1 MKESGPDDASLLMM
15 IAQARAEA
23 LDTLYE
29 RYNRLLFSISLSILG
44 DPALAE
50 EVTLDVFVHV
60 WRRAGT
66 YQPEKGK
73 VSTWLIAITRNRAID
88 MLRWY
93 GSRPEATSLS
103 PDEAPVPADARRRE
117 PEEHLELSLERER
130 VQRAVAELPPD
141 QRKALALA
149 FFKGYTHRQIAEAL
163 DQPLGTIKTR
173 IRLAMRSLRERLAEE

>member
-1 MKESGPDDASLLMM
+1 MKESVPDDASLLML

-29 RYNRLLFSISLSILG
+29 RYNRLLFSISFSIVG
-44 DPALAE
+44 DRALAE

-60 WRRAGT
+60 WRRAST
-66 YQPEKGK
+66 YRPEKGK

-93 GSRPEATSLS
+93 GSRPEAASLS
-103 PDEAPVPADARRRE
+103 VDEALLPADANRRE

-149 FFKGYTHRQIAEAL
+149 YFKGYTHSQIAEAL
-163 DQPLGTIKTR
+163 HEPLGTIKTR
-173 IRLAMRSLRERLAEE
+173 IRLAMRSLRERLADD